1 MAVQC
6 RKNTVILTHSE
17 IDFLR
22 YQSKKFNQP
31 YFFMQTIAE
40 IEQIVQHYHEL
51 GETLLAIE
59 FLADQYEIK
68 HPNLK
73 GYAYGEK
80 ATLQLFLMTTVGHLG
95 ASQVIKIPE
104 NTFEYPVLLV
114 VNLLAHEMVHVAQ
127 KGAENTILDKN
138 EREWQAYYE
147 MLFHHQFPLVPDA
160 PNFLRKQF
168 AQKGLDY
175 YKRMGEGSEL
185 QLKYAQQ
192 KQEVE
197 ALLRAILMG

>member
-1 MAVQC
+1 
-6 RKNTVILTHSE
+6 
-17 IDFLR
+17 
-22 YQSKKFNQP
+22 
-31 YFFMQTIAE
+31 MQTLAE
-40 IEQIVQHYHEL
+40 IEQIVQYYHEL
-51 GETLLAIE
+51 GETLQAIE

-73 GYAYGEK
+73 GYEYGEK
-80 ATLQLFLMTTVGHLG
+80 ATLQQFLMTTVGHLG

-114 VNLLAHEMVHVAQ
+114 VNLLAHEMIHVGQ

-147 MLFHHQFPLVPDA
+147 MLFHKQFPLVPDA

-168 AQKGLDY
+168 AQKGLEY
-175 YKRMGEGSEL
+175 YKRMGESSEL

-192 KQEVE
+192 KKEVE
-197 ALLRAILMG
+197 ALLRDIFMRK

>member
-22 YQSKKFNQP
+22 HQPIKYNLP
-31 YFFMQTIAE
+31 YFFMQTLAE

-114 VNLLAHEMVHVAQ
+114 VNLLAHEMVHVGQ

-147 MLFHHQFPLVPDA
+147 MLFHHQFPLVPNA

-175 YKRMGEGSEL
+175 YKRMGDGSEL